1 VKVNLLARRYCVPP
15 FYQGPKDRAKFHSVN
30 KASLLKKEKGRR
42 NVAEYRLIRALK
54 LADLSH
60 AQHNADGTRVGVPAL
75 LRFEIARYNRGRHR
89 AIQRT
94 MTRGGQ
100 MILTCPSNASW
111 VKRSPFIRT
120 EHGLGPL
127 RVSFIVRQVEQPL
140 GGASIQPPLCP
151 FSHYVPRT
159 RLWKRFSSSR
169 RHRRP
174 ARRFPG
180 DLRAARNPERFLM
193 Y

>member
-1 VKVNLLARRYCVPP
+1 LLVIIEADVAR
-15 FYQGPKDRAKFHSVN
+15 SN
-30 KASLLKKEKGRR
+30 GRW
-42 NVAEYRLIRALK
+42 
-54 LADLSH
+54 H
-60 AQHNADGTRVGVPAL
+60 
-75 LRFEIARYNRGRHR
+75 GRE
-89 AIQRT
+89 
-94 MTRGGQ
+94 

-111 VKRSPFIRT
+111 VKRSPFIHT

-159 RLWKRFSSSR
+159 RLWKRFSPSPR
-169 RHRRP
+169 LRRP

-180 DLRAARNPERFLM
+180 DLRAARNPERCIRYTGVNKRLFLSIFLSLTGSAFTFVVD
-193 Y
+193 